1 VSLRRTFKAYPTL
14 LRVAFAEAVAYRAEM
29 FVWVLATTMPLI
41 MMGLWTAV
49 ARDAPVGRF
58 GPHEFTGYFLATFV
72 ARQLTGS
79 WISWQM
85 NFEVRQGTLALRL
98 LRPIHPIA
106 AYAGEVLAA
115 LPLRVAVA
123 VPVALLLLAT
133 SASNGVTHDPVLW
146 GLWALAIVLGW
157 WVTYFVNVFIGALSL
172 FFGSSLKLMEIYYAL
187 FFVFGGYTIPV
198 ELFPP
203 WLRVLNDWL
212 PFRYQIGVA
221 VDVVTGRFGRVGA
234 WELVGQQLGCLLVLA
249 SLALLVWN
257 RGLRRFEA
265 YGS

>member
-1 VSLRRTFKAYPTL
+1 M
-14 LRVAFAEAVAYRAEM
+14 LRVGFAEAVAYRAEM

-49 ARDAPVGRF
+49 AREAPVGRF
-58 GPHEFTGYFLATFV
+58 GPREFTAYFLATFV

-85 NFEVRQGTLALRL
+85 NFEVRQGTLAQRL
-98 LRPIHPIA
+98 LRPVHPIA

-115 LPLRVAVA
+115 LPLRVMVA
-123 VPVALLLLAT
+123 VPVALILLGT
-133 SASNGVTHDPVLW
+133 SASQGVTHDPLLW
-146 GLWALAIVLGW
+146 LLWAAAIVLGW

-172 FFGSSLKLMEIYYAL
+172 YFGSSLKLMEIYYAL
-187 FFVFGGYTIPV
+187 FWVFGGYTIPV

-203 WLRVLNDWL
+203 WLRELNDWL

-221 VDVVTGRFGRVGA
+221 VDLVTGRFDRAGS
-234 WELVGQQLGCLLVLA
+234 LLLMGQQLICLGVLA
-249 SLALLVWN
+249 SLALWVWN
-257 RGLRRFEA
+257 RGLRRFGA
-265 YGS
+265 YGG